1 MENRR
6 GLYYCD
12 YKGCKG
18 TCLIPIS
25 GEDCYT
31 LGLLNNIDNIEDYL
45 SIRRYRWWIRWKKDL
60 SN

>member
-18 TCLIPIS
+18 TCLIPMS

-31 LGLLNNIDNIEDYL
+31 LGLVHDSKDYL
-45 SIRRYRWWIRWKKDL
+45 NIRKYRWWVKWVKQKE
-60 SN
+60 

>member
-12 YKGCKG
+12 YKDCKG
-18 TCLIPIS
+18 SCLIPMS

-31 LGLLNNIDNIEDYL
+31 LGLLHDSGDYL
-45 SIRRYRWWIRWKKDL
+45 NIRRYRWWIRWKKQ
-60 SN
+60 NE